1 MYVTLEN
8 QEGGVYCVGCFHLP
22 VHEPVLRLTISIVI
36 YNESLLFL
44 DLYIFV

>member
-1 MYVTLEN
+1 MYVMPEN
-8 QEGGVYCVGCFHLP
+8 QEGGVYCVPCF
-22 VHEPVLRLTISIVI
+22 HEPVLRLMISIVI